1 MWSWLGTKYSVLR
14 YSIEEKQERIS
25 DSSTANWNRF
35 KDEERSRKKETTAS
49 SSNLFTQSEESFQTS
64 EELFNI
70 TERQPEIDIDQ
81 ELVKL

>member
-1 MWSWLGTKYSVLR
+1 M
-14 YSIEEKQERIS
+14 
-25 DSSTANWNRF
+25 TANWNRF
-35 KDEERSRKKETTAS
+35 KDEERSRKKETAAS

-70 TERQPEIDIDQ
+70 TERQPEFDIDQ